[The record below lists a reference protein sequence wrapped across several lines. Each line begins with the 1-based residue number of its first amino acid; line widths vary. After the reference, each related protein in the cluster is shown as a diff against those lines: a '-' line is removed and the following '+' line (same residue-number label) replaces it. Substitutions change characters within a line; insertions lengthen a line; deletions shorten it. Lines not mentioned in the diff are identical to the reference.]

1 MILLDT
7 CVLLWLNTDRAA
19 LTPRAMK
26 ALNRH
31 ADGLAFS
38 PVSVMEI
45 DIKKRKG
52 KLELPAS
59 TAEWMKRLVS
69 DYGLIQ
75 IPLNLDISC
84 AVTRLPE
91 IHNDPFDRIIL
102 ATATVNRFSVIT
114 SDPVIAHYP
123 GVTVIW

>member
-7 CVLLWLNTDRAA
+7 CVLLWLNTDRAVI
-19 LTPRAMK
+19 TPRAMK

-31 ADGLAFS
+31 SDGLAFS

-45 DIKKRKG
+45 AIKKRKG
-52 KLELPAS
+52 KLELPVS
-59 TAEWMKRLVS
+59 TPEWMKQLVA

-75 IPLNLDISC
+75 IPLNFEISC
-84 AVTRLPE
+84 AVTQLPE

-102 ATATVNRFSVIT
+102 ATAKVNRVSVIT
-114 SDPVIAHYP
+114 SDPVIARYP
-123 GVTVIW
+123 GITVIW